1 MKKKK
6 TSAAQKGYTAV
17 GLSEE
22 EMTKAKR
29 SGIMR
34 SDFFADKPKTPVKA
48 AKKVR

>member
-22 EMTKAKR
+22 EMTRAKR

-34 SDFFADKPKTPVKA
+34 SEYPVTKLKTPAKSV
-48 AKKVR
+48 KKVR